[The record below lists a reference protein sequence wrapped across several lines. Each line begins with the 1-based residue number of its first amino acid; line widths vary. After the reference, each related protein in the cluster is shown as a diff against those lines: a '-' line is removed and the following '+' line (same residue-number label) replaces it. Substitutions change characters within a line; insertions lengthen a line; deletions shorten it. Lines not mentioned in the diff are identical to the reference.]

1 MTVIN
6 RVVLVGRLTK
16 NPDLRYT
23 HPALRLQALQLL
35 LNGRLQIKMVTGMQT
50 LLTV

>member
-1 MTVIN
+1 MVKEIFN
-6 RVVLVGRLTK
+6 DEMK
-16 NPDLRYT
+16 K
-23 HPALRLQALQLL
+23 